1 MTAPLMPKATAV
13 WLVDN
18 TALTF
23 DQIAVFCGLHPL
35 EVKGIANGDVAAGIK
50 GMDPISNG
58 QLTRDE
64 IERCQEDPSSYLQ
77 LADAK
82 RDVPAPKPR
91 KGARYTPL
99 SKRQERPGAIAWL
112 VRNHPELNDAEIG
125 RLVGTTKPTI
135 QSVRDRTHWN
145 MANITPLDP
154 VTLGLCS
161 QIDLDDY
168 VAKAAKREERR
179 QKRLAREAA
188 KNGEKLAPASDTTA
202 LGEDTA
208 NPFAETQD
216 ETQVDTHLDRP
227 TDYGD
232 SAVDSSQV
240 FADMPDSTP
249 QADEGEENLR
259 PEDVFKD

>member
-50 GMDPISNG
+50 GMDPVSKG

-64 IERCQEDPSSYLQ
+64 IERCQNDPTAQ
-77 LADAK
+77 LTLAAPK
-82 RDVPAPKPR
+82 RDIPEQKPR
-91 KGARYTPL
+91 KGGRYTPL
-99 SKRQERPGAIAWL
+99 SKRQERPDAIAWL
-112 VRNHPELNDAEIG
+112 VRNHPELNDAEVG

-135 QSVRDRTHWN
+135 QSIRERSHWN

-161 QIDLDDY
+161 QIELDEY
-168 VAKAAKREERR
+168 VAKAATREERR

-188 KNGEKLAPASDTTA
+188 KSGETLKDATETTA
-202 LGEDTA
+202 LQ
-208 NPFAETQD
+208 AETLAEAPVEEAAPAD
-216 ETQVDTHLDRP
+216 IAAKVDD
-227 TDYGD
+227 
-232 SAVDSSQV
+232 SQV
-240 FADMPDSTP
+240 FADTP
-249 QADEGEENLR
+249 RSAPQEQEETLR
-259 PEDVFKD
+259 PEDVFKS

>member
-18 TALTF
+18 TSLTF

-35 EVKGIANGDVAAGIK
+35 EVKGIANGDVASGIK

-64 IERCQEDPSSYLQ
+64 IERCQEDASAYLQ

-82 RDVPAPKPR
+82 RDVPAPKTR
-91 KGARYTPL
+91 TGARYTPL

-112 VRNHPELNDAEIG
+112 VRNHPELNDAEVG

-161 QIDLDDY
+161 QVDLDEY

-188 KNGEKLAPASDTTA
+188 KNGETLMDATETTA
-202 LGEDTA
+202 LQGDAMPQTGPDAAPQFTPE
-208 NPFAETQD
+208 PVQ
-216 ETQVDTHLDRP
+216 RP
-227 TDYGD
+227 IDD
-232 SAVDSSQV
+232 SQV
-240 FADMPDSTP
+240 FADIPESAP
-249 QADEGEENLR
+249 QEDTNEGPLR
-259 PEDVFKD
+259 PEDVFKS

>member
-1 MTAPLMPKATAV
+1 MADTLLMPKATAV

-23 DQIAVFCGLHPL
+23 DQIAVFCNLHPL

-58 QLTRDE
+58 QLTREE
-64 IERCQEDPSSYLQ
+64 IERCQDDPTAYLQ

-82 RDVPAPKPR
+82 RDIPAPKPR

-99 SKRQERPGAIAWL
+99 SKRQERPDAIAWL
-112 VRNHPELNDAEIG
+112 VRNHPELNDAEVG

-135 QSVRDRTHWN
+135 QSVRERTHWN
-145 MANITPLDP
+145 MANITPVDP

-161 QIDLDDY
+161 QIDLDEY

-188 KNGEKLAPASDTTA
+188 KNGETLKDAAETTAIDAPSAGQADAPAAFEPTPAPSA
-202 LGEDTA
+202 
-208 NPFAETQD
+208 P
-216 ETQVDTHLDRP
+216 VD
-227 TDYGD
+227 D
-232 SAVDSSQV
+232 SAVFSNFESS
-240 FADMPDSTP
+240 
-249 QADEGEENLR
+249 ADENSNEETLR
-259 PEDVFKD
+259 PEDVFKN

>member
-1 MTAPLMPKATAV
+1 MTAPLMPKGTAV

-18 TALTF
+18 TSLTF
-23 DQIAVFCGLHPL
+23 DQIALFCGLHPL

-50 GMDPISNG
+50 GMDPVSKG

-64 IERCQEDPSSYLQ
+64 IERCQNDPTAQ
-77 LADAK
+77 LTLAAPK
-82 RDVPAPKPR
+82 RELPEQKPR
-91 KGARYTPL
+91 KGGRYTPL
-99 SKRQERPGAIAWL
+99 SKRQERPDAIAWL

-135 QSVRDRTHWN
+135 QTIRDRTHWN

-161 QIDLDDY
+161 QIELDDY

-188 KNGEKLAPASDTTA
+188 KSGETLKDADETTA
-202 LGEDTA
+202 LQAEPVAEVTPEA
-208 NPFAETQD
+208 NAAEIAAS
-216 ETQVDTHLDRP
+216 VDD
-227 TDYGD
+227 
-232 SAVDSSQV
+232 SQV
-240 FADMPDSTP
+240 FSNMPGNEPSEAQVET
-249 QADEGEENLR
+249 LR
-259 PEDVFKD
+259 PEDVFKS

>member
-35 EVKGIANGDVAAGIK
+35 EVKGIANGDVASGIK
-50 GMDPISNG
+50 GMDPVSNG

-64 IERCQEDPSSYLQ
+64 IERCQNDASAYLE

-82 RDVPAPKPR
+82 RDVPAPKAR

-112 VRNHPELNDAEIG
+112 VRNHPELNDAEVG

-179 QKRLAREAA
+179 LKRLAREAA
-188 KNGEKLAPASDTTA
+188 KNGETLGDTLKDATETTA
-202 LGEDTA
+202 LQSEPVDAPTA
-208 NPFAETQD
+208 YEPAAKPID
-216 ETQVDTHLDRP
+216 D
-227 TDYGD
+227 
-232 SAVDSSQV
+232 SQV
-240 FADMPDSTP
+240 FADIPSTP
-249 QADEGEENLR
+249 SEDMQEDTIR
-259 PEDVFKD
+259 PEDVFKS

>member
-23 DQIAVFCGLHPL
+23 DQIALFCGLHPL
-35 EVKGIANGDVAAGIK
+35 EVKGIANGDIAAGIK
-50 GMDPISNG
+50 GMDPVSNG

-64 IERCQEDPSSYLQ
+64 IERCTNDQTAELQ

-82 RDVPAPKPR
+82 RDIPAPKPR
-91 KGARYTPL
+91 KGSRYTPL
-99 SKRQERPGAIAWL
+99 SKRQERPDAIAWL

-135 QSVRDRTHWN
+135 QSVRERNHWN

-154 VTLGLCS
+154 VTLGMCS
-161 QIDLDDY
+161 QIELDDY

-179 QKRLAREAA
+179 QKRLARGAA
-188 KNGEKLAPASDTTA
+188 KNGEVLKDATETTA
-202 LGEDTA
+202 LVQDVPDTPELPA
-208 NPFAETQD
+208 A
-216 ETQVDTHLDRP
+216 P
-227 TDYGD
+227 TAPIDD
-232 SAVDSSQV
+232 SNV
-240 FADMPDSTP
+240 FADAPAP
-249 QADEGEENLR
+249 APEEDTEEALR
-259 PEDVFKD
+259 PEDVFKS